1 VFVSMNSRFV
11 LRLFGYISDHGMVFS
26 CSSLVVFLGTSQI
39 VFPEVYA
46 GLLFTPLL
54 HSLCIPSFISPLVS
68 VIAIQHA
75 AHFVVKY
82 FNIFFFFILVVSCFF
97 KGRWRLQFGLS
108 SFSC

>member
-1 VFVSMNSRFV
+1 MNSRFV
-11 LRLFGYISDHGMVFS
+11 LRLWGYISDHGMVFS
-26 CSSLVVFLGTSQI
+26 CSSLVTFLGTSQI

-75 AHFVVKY
+75 APFVVKD
-82 FNIFFFFILVVSCFF
+82 FKIFFFILVVSCLF
-97 KGRWRLQFGLS
+97 KGRWRLPFGLS

>member
-1 VFVSMNSRFV
+1 MARCLFYGGTDGKNGMQRRFVFVSMNSRFV
-11 LRLFGYISDHGMVFS
+11 LRLFGYISDHGMVFLVLLW
-26 CSSLVVFLGTSQI
+26 SLFSTPVKI

-75 AHFVVKY
+75 PFVVKG
-82 FNIFFFFILVVSCFF
+82 FKIFF
-97 KGRWRLQFGLS
+97 
-108 SFSC
+108 SF

>member
-26 CSSLVVFLGTSQI
+26 CSSLVAFLGTSQI
-39 VFPEVYA
+39 VVPEVYA

-75 AHFVVKY
+75 APFVVKD
-82 FNIFFFFILVVSCFF
+82 F
-97 KGRWRLQFGLS
+97 KKCYV
-108 SFSC
+108 FSL